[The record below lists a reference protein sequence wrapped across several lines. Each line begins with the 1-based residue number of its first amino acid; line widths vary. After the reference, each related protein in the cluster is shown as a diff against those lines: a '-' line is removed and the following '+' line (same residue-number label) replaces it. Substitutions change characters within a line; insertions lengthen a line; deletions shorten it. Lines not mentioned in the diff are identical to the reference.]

1 MGMTTPCYLETG
13 QFFPLTLRR
22 VRLKRFRAVTQRKER
37 DMGQVKINTWNLVGA
52 YPVCGACGSRKIRRD
67 AWAEWNMATRE
78 WDLQNIFDDFCC
90 DGCGLT
96 GLPEWKVDEEF
107 RTKRIRRLN
116 DALRHGQVESG
127 SIVITAGLKAKDE
140 GFLGQAAKA
149 VAEFGT
155 FSEDNDPH
163 GEHDFGAFDLDG
175 EKLFWKVDYF
185 DRSLKWGS
193 PDPANPA
200 LTHRVL
206 TLMLASEY

>member
-1 MGMTTPCYLETG
+1 
-13 QFFPLTLRR
+13 
-22 VRLKRFRAVTQRKER
+22 
-37 DMGQVKINTWNLVGA
+37 MGQIKLNTWDLVGA
-52 YPVCGACGSRKIRRD
+52 YPVCGACGSNKIRRD
-67 AWAEWNMATRE
+67 ASATWNMATRE
-78 WDLQNIFDDFCC
+78 WELQNIFDDFCC
-90 DGCGLT
+90 DNCDLSGV
-96 GLPEWKVDEEF
+96 PEWMLDDTF

-116 DALRHGQVESG
+116 DALRLGQVAHG
-127 SIVITAGLKAKDE
+127 AIVITAGLQAMDE
-140 GFLGQAAKA
+140 ALVGQAAKA
-149 VAEFGT
+149 VAAFSD

-163 GEHDFGAFDLDG
+163 GEHDFGAIDLAG

>member
-1 MGMTTPCYLETG
+1 
-13 QFFPLTLRR
+13 
-22 VRLKRFRAVTQRKER
+22 
-37 DMGQVKINTWNLVGA
+37 MGQVKINTWDLIGA
-52 YPVCGACGSRKIRRD
+52 YPVCGACGSREIRRD

-78 WDLQNIFDDFCC
+78 WELQNIFDDFCC
-90 DGCGLT
+90 DTCSLA

-116 DALRHGQVESG
+116 DALRHGQVDNG
-127 SIVITAGLKAKDE
+127 AIVITAGLQAKDE
-140 GFLGQAAKA
+140 AFLGQAAKA
-149 VAEFGT
+149 VAAFDR

-163 GEHDFGAFDLDG
+163 GEHDFGVFDLDG